1 MEKILIVDDEST
13 FIKTA
18 QIRLGS
24 IGYEII
30 TANDGLE
37 GLEKA
42 ENEKPD
48 LIILDVLMPMMDGYT
63 MLRKVR
69 EMEEIK
75 DIPVI
80 MCSGEVILKI
90 AENTLKSKVDA
101 YVTKPFDA
109 YIYISKIKELLKKY
123 NKAY

>member
-1 MEKILIVDDEST
+1 MAKILIVDDELT

-18 QIRLGS
+18 KIRLEA
-24 IGYEII
+24 IGYEVI
-30 TANDGLE
+30 TAYHGLE

-69 EMEEIK
+69 EKEEIK

-80 MCSGEVILKI
+80 MCSGKVILKI
-90 AENTLKSKVDA
+90 AENTLKSKADA
-101 YVTKPFDA
+101 YLAKPFDP
-109 YIYISKIKELLKKY
+109 SVFLPKIEELLKKS
-123 NKAY
+123 